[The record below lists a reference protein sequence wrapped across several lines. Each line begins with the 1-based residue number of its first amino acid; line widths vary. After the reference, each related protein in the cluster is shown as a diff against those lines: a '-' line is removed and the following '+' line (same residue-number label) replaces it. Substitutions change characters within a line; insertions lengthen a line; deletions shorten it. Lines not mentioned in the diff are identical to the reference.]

1 MKLVN
6 LEFQFQWY
14 LVLTSWRLHI
24 KAVVECLVNHLLLS
38 GTECLHGNV
47 RLTAHVLLRY
57 VGLAGV
63 DDVGVAQLAL
73 HLLHHGLSVLTSS
86 CWHDHRL

>member
-1 MKLVN
+1 MK
-6 LEFQFQWY
+6 FQFKFQFY
-14 LVLTSWRLHI
+14 HVLTSWRLHI
-24 KAVVECLVNHLLLS
+24 KAVVECLINHLLLS
-38 GTECLHGNV
+38 GTECLHWNV
-47 RLTAHVLLRY
+47 RLTTHVLLRY

-73 HLLHHGLSVLTSS
+73 HLLHHGLSVLTPS